1 MSDHVFREDTWLTDA
16 QLAKCARAD
25 TELFPSP
32 IPTQLVSNG
41 EWMPMPQT
49 EQQQRIEVRTKEI
62 ADAAAKKL
70 GMSRRQFMATTGGM
84 AATFL
89 AMNEIFGP
97 YFKISRDALF
107 EGEAFAA
114 DGPPKDLFVF
124 DDQLHMIRQSHLTE
138 NRALRALAQGITSP
152 HAGFPS
158 NPFNPQLEDP
168 PLRSPVLDEL
178 ALRGDIDVSG
188 GYWRNWN
195 PALIGDPMGPDIYH
209 LVSFIESLYL
219 QSQMTVGMLSNISG
233 FLPVF
238 VSGPEP
244 KNINDARNIEVLTPD
259 QGVGVRDFVN
269 KLAGGPQ
276 RLYAHGIMYPG
287 TANLFEIE
295 RQIDHNKPDS
305 WKGYCVSLA
314 AKQLTDPAG
323 ASMKQ
328 WRLDDEQVMYPTFD
342 LIYKWQQILAD
353 ERPGFG
359 NICVHKGFAPP
370 PHDQAHDN
378 PENGNPEDL
387 PKAARDWPTFNFII
401 YHSCIRPVLF
411 YNPDPLQ
418 NLLKNHPKLQDGDPK
433 IEWTTRFAQLSQNLN
448 NVYAEVGST
457 FASTIITFPTV
468 WAHIIGQLMKYMGS
482 RRICFG
488 SDSLWYGAPQWQ
500 YEAFWRFQMPEV
512 LHNKWGYPEITEA
525 DKRNILG
532 LNSAR
537 LYHVGETRPNK
548 YNAVP
553 KNFESQIPDDLKAL
567 LEYPGFAK
575 APNGA
580 NDPLKGFA
588 SDNISK
594 LKARYVQQGVAPDHR
609 RFGWIR
615 KQV

>member
-152 HAGFPS
+152 HAEFPS

-168 PLRSPVLDEL
+168 PLTSPVLDEL

-342 LIYKWQQILAD
+342 LIHKWQRILEH

-370 PHDQAHDN
+370 PHDKAHDN

-387 PKAARDWPTFNFII
+387 PKAARDWPSFNFII

-457 FASTIITFPTV
+457 FASTAITFPTV

-500 YEAFWRFQMPEV
+500 YEAFWRFQMPED
-512 LHNKWGYPEITEA
+512 LHKKWGYPQLTES

-537 LYHVGETRPNK
+537 LYHVGETTPRN
-548 YNAVP
+548 YRAVP
-553 KNFESQIPDDLKAL
+553 EDFETQISDSLKKL

>member
-1 MSDHVFREDTWLTDA
+1 MSDDGLREDTWLTDA

-49 EQQQRIEVRTKEI
+49 KEQQRIEARTNEL
-62 ADAAAKKL
+62 ADTAARKL
-70 GMSRRQFMATTGGM
+70 GMSRRKFMTTTGGM

-89 AMNEIFGP
+89 AMNEIFGR
-97 YFKISRDALF
+97 YFNISRDALF
-107 EGEAFAA
+107 ESEAFAA
-114 DGPPKDLFVF
+114 DGPPKDLFIF

-152 HAGFPS
+152 HAEFPT

-168 PLRSPVLDEL
+168 PLPHPVVDEL

-195 PALIGDPMGPDIYH
+195 PALVGDPMGPDIYH

-219 QSQMTVGMLSNISG
+219 QSQMTVGLLSNISG

-244 KNINDARNIEVLTPD
+244 KNVNDARKIEVLTPD
-259 QGVGVRDFVN
+259 QCVGVRDFVN

-276 RLYAHGIMYPG
+276 RLYTHGILYPG
-287 TANLFEIE
+287 TANLFE
-295 RQIDHNKPDS
+295 H
-305 WKGYCVSLA
+305 
-314 AKQLTDPAG
+314 
-323 ASMKQ
+323 
-328 WRLDDEQVMYPTFD
+328 
-342 LIYKWQQILAD
+342 

-387 PKAARDWPTFNFII
+387 PKVARDWPTFNFII

-418 NLLKNHPKLQDGDPK
+418 NLLKRNPTLQDGDPK
-433 IEWTTRFAQLSQNLN
+433 VEWTTRFAQLSRNLH

-468 WAHIIGQLMKYMGS
+468 WAHIIGQLMKHMGS

-512 LHNKWGYPEITEA
+512 LHKKWGYPEITEA

-537 LYHVGETRPNK
+537 LYHVGETSSNK
-548 YNAVP
+548 YSNVP
-553 KNFESQIPDDLKAL
+553 KNFERQIPDDLKAL
-567 LEYPGFAK
+567 LEFPGFARGGDGDVRK
-575 APNGA
+575 A
-580 NDPLKGFA
+580 FA

-594 LKARYVQQGVAPDHR
+594 MKARYLEQARVPDHR
-609 RFGWIR
+609 RHGWIR

>member
-1 MSDHVFREDTWLTDA
+1 MSDDAVRQDSWLTDA

-49 EQQQRIEVRTKEI
+49 EQQQRIEARTNEL
-62 ADAAAKKL
+62 ADTAAKKL

-97 YFKISRDALF
+97 YFKIRGDALF
-107 EGEAFAA
+107 ESEAFAA
-114 DGPPKDLFVF
+114 DGPPKKLFIF

-152 HAGFPS
+152 PAEFPT

-168 PLRSPVLDEL
+168 PLASPVLDEL

-195 PALIGDPMGPDIYH
+195 PALVGDPMGPDIYH
-209 LVSFIESLYL
+209 LVSFIESLYF
-219 QSQMTVGMLSNISG
+219 QSQMTVGLLSNISG

-244 KNINDARNIEVLTPD
+244 KNVNDARNIEVLTPD
-259 QGVGVRDFVN
+259 QGAGVRDFVN
-269 KLAGGPQ
+269 QLSRGPQ
-276 RLYAHGIMYPG
+276 RLYAHGILYPG

-295 RQIDHNKPDS
+295 RQIHHNKPDS
-305 WKGYCVSLA
+305 WKGYCVSLS

-328 WRLDDEQVMYPTFD
+328 WRLDDEAVMYPTFD
-342 LIYKWQQILAD
+342 LIYHWQQILED

-387 PKAARDWPTFNFII
+387 PKVARDWPTFNFII

-411 YNPDPLQ
+411 YNPEPLQ
-418 NLLKNHPKLQDGDPK
+418 NLLKTNPTLQDGDPK
-433 IEWTTRFAQLSQNLN
+433 IEWTTRFAQLSRNLH

-500 YEAFWRFQMPEV
+500 YEAFWRFQMPEA
-512 LHNKWGYPEITEA
+512 LQQKWGYPEITDA
-525 DKRNILG
+525 DKENILG

-537 LYHVGETRPNK
+537 LYHVSETKTNK
-548 YNAVP
+548 YKKIP
-553 KNFESQIPDDLKAL
+553 KRFEKEIPDDLKAL
-567 LEYPGFAK
+567 LEFP
-575 APNGA
+575 
-580 NDPLKGFA
+580 GFA

-594 LKARYVQQGVAPDHR
+594 MKARYVEQGRVPDHR
-609 RFGWIR
+609 RHGWIR
-615 KQV
+615 TLA